1 VGTKSGPSIDI
12 DSPWGMIFPHDNSA
26 RVRAGGADI
35 LLRRFFM
42 RKEMD
47 ELDQKDALERPLFER
62 AVQALGP
69 LLPNQMYGFEPALVL
84 GGKPDLGNLRRVD
97 AVTHLTLLAQLGDR
111 EIMRDIVA
119 DARNAG
125 LMK

>member
-1 VGTKSGPSIDI
+1 
-12 DSPWGMIFPHDNSA
+12 
-26 RVRAGGADI
+26 
-35 LLRRFFM
+35 
-42 RKEMD
+42 
-47 ELDQKDALERPLFER
+47 
-62 AVQALGP
+62 
-69 LLPNQMYGFEPALVL
+69 VL